1 MSRGQGA
8 ARTGPVA
15 DRCGRSP
22 LLPWP
27 CPPYTRPMGRL
38 RTDKIRPLC
47 GIATLAVFLLAVV
60 NVAGESTDEGL
71 LLVVIVGALVAF
83 LLGYGAGPALL
94 RRFGRAGKRPAR
106 ARGARRPPTDRA

>member
-1 MSRGQGA
+1 
-8 ARTGPVA
+8 
-15 DRCGRSP
+15 
-22 LLPWP
+22 
-27 CPPYTRPMGRL
+27 MGLL

-47 GIATLAVFLLAVV
+47 GIATLAAFLLAVV

-71 LLVVIVGALVAF
+71 LLVVIGGALVAF
-83 LLGYGAGPALL
+83 LVGYGAGPALL